1 MQTAAYVQVGSAELR
16 LVVRRALTALSIAVV
31 EGEPRDRVR
40 PAVAVIELAA
50 TRRVAGELPDWL
62 RDLNVPRLAVS
73 IRSSEDL
80 AIDALRHGFAEYL
93 RAPVGEAEI
102 AMAMQRL
109 LPPPAAALE
118 PSTTGIV
125 GRSPAMGMLREQI
138 ARVAPARTNVL
149 ITGETGTG
157 KELVA
162 QAIHELSP
170 RRSKPFVAVNCGAI
184 PDGLVE
190 SELFGHERG
199 AFTGAIQAQAGRIR
213 QSSGGTLFLDEI
225 SELDLRGQVKLL
237 RTLETREVQSLGSER
252 ARPLDLRVVAASNR
266 NLTDRVRD
274 GAFREDLLYRL
285 DVVQLEVPPL
295 RARSEDIPLLIG
307 AFYERFCREFQRPAA
322 AYATA
327 DLALLQRYD
336 WPGNVRELRNVVE
349 ASFVQSSMRRDGLL
363 ELPPTIIAVLEG
375 HSPRDER
382 QRLIDALF
390 LTRWNVSE
398 AAQRLNC
405 SRMTLY
411 RKLTRYQLR
420 RPDSLEQVSA

>member
-1 MQTAAYVQVGSAELR
+1 VDE
-16 LVVRRALTALSIAVV
+16 
-31 EGEPRDRVR
+31 
-40 PAVAVIELAA
+40 
-50 TRRVAGELPDWL
+50 AG
-62 RDLNVPRLAVS
+62 
-73 IRSSEDL
+73 
-80 AIDALRHGFAEYL
+80 
-93 RAPVGEAEI
+93 I
-102 AMAMQRL
+102 AMALERL
-109 LPPPAAALE
+109 LPRPAAAPE
-118 PSTTGIV
+118 PAAGGIV
-125 GRSPAMGMLREQI
+125 GRSPAIARLREQI
-138 ARVAPARTNVL
+138 ARVAPTRTNVL
-149 ITGETGTG
+149 ITGKTGTG

-199 AFTGAIQAQAGRIR
+199 AFTGAIQAQPGRIR
-213 QSSGGTLFLDEI
+213 QSSGGTLFPDEI

-266 NLTDRVRD
+266 NLTERVRD

-285 DVVQLEVPPL
+285 NVVQLEAPPL
-295 RARSEDIPLLIG
+295 RERSEDIPLLVA
-307 AFYERFCREFQRPAA
+307 AFCERFRREFQRSAA
-322 AYATA
+322 AFAVA

-349 ASFVQSSMRRDGLL
+349 ASFVQASMRRDGLL
-363 ELPPTIIAVLEG
+363 ELPPSIVAVLEG
-375 HSPRDER
+375 HSPHDER
-382 QRLIDALF
+382 QRLIEALF

-420 RPDSLEQVSA
+420 RPEVLEQASA

>member
-1 MQTAAYVQVGSAELR
+1 MQTAAYVQVHAVELR
-16 LVVRRALTALSIAVV
+16 LIVRQALADLSIAIV
-31 EGEPRDRVR
+31 EGDLRDRVR
-40 PAVAVIELAA
+40 PAIAVIELAT
-50 TRRVAGELPDWL
+50 TRPVAGAVPEWL
-62 RDLNVPRLAVS
+62 RDMNVPRLAVS

-93 RAPVGEAEI
+93 RAPVSRAEI
-102 AMAMQRL
+102 ATALQRL
-109 LPPPAAALE
+109 LPQPAAAPE
-118 PSTTGIV
+118 TAAGGIV
-125 GRSPAMGMLREQI
+125 GRSAAVGVLRDQI

-149 ITGETGTG
+149 ITGETGSG

-162 QAIHELSP
+162 QAIHDLSP

-199 AFTGAIQAQAGRIR
+199 AFTGAIQAQQGRIR

-252 ARPLDLRVVAASNR
+252 TRPLDLRVVAASNR
-266 NLTDRVRD
+266 NLADRVRD
-274 GAFREDLLYRL
+274 GGFREDLLYRL
-285 DVVQLEVPPL
+285 NVVQLEVPPL
-295 RARSEDIPLLIG
+295 RARSEDIPLLVV
-307 AFYERFCREFQRPAA
+307 AFCERFRREFQRPAA
-322 AYATA
+322 AYAAA

-349 ASFVQSSMRRDGLL
+349 ASFVQSSTRRDALL
-363 ELPPTIIAVLEG
+363 ELPPSIVAVLEG
-375 HSPRDER
+375 QSPRDER

-390 LTRWNVSE
+390 VTRWNVSE

-420 RPDSLEQVSA
+420 RPDVLEASA